1 MAPQC
6 DPMALAK
13 QKSCCAASQH
23 KSMTVVALLATIGGI
38 AQLGSPSEA
47 CAAGGRHGSCPTH
60 PERARRYNHQ
70 EKRAPTLLGL
80 LVCSSAQN
88 AEPAVIGAPPT
99 MTPSCPSQQPS
110 RLLTS

>member
-23 KSMTVVALLATIGGI
+23 KSMTVMALLAIIGGI

-47 CAAGGRHGSCPTH
+47 RAAGGRHGS
-60 PERARRYNHQ
+60 
-70 EKRAPTLLGL
+70 
-80 LVCSSAQN
+80 
-88 AEPAVIGAPPT
+88 
-99 MTPSCPSQQPS
+99 
-110 RLLTS
+110 